1 MLNNRSNYFKKAFSE
16 QWARKEEGFFISNQ
30 PNISH
35 TVFEVLINDLAQLG
49 LGYNPSKRLYNIFV
63 TSYPI
68 FSAFSEQWAR
78 KEEGFFISNQP
89 NISPTVFEALI
100 NLIYSE
106 TISIGSNESLVD
118 VLIVSDELELLE
130 IYQQLEKHLLENESA
145 WKFPKDFITL
155 CQHEL
160 LTDLFQFAIKL
171 VCKDPKLIVDS
182 KEFLNLEEQH
192 LIQILKCD
200 DLKLEEIEIWEYLI
214 EWGIEN
220 TDSISN
226 DDFTEWTPMDFSELE
241 RTLHNCIPYIRFS
254 QMPPEVFNELEN
266 QFKSILPKDLVDDVL
281 KYFSDPNS
289 KPLLKNLPLRASVY
303 PLDSK
308 IINAKDVA
316 VIASWI
322 DKKKGNP
329 YRIKDIPFKFELI
342 YRASLERFSINK
354 FHKCCDNKGPT
365 VVVIKVRKSGEIIGG
380 YNPLDWRSDHK
391 HQASDSFLF
400 SLFSLTNGV
409 IPILS
414 RISSKNEAIIWCK
427 DKGPCFGF
435 QDLWIRSSSRFG
447 KSKQKSYEKKI
458 IDSETFN
465 IVEYEVFQ
473 VIDKRF
479 SFFKLIKKIYDFTET
494 VEKRFRE
501 NVRKIIHS
509 HLALLVFIIF
519 KFIIFG
525 VSLLNYVLFIFL
537 IWGILV
543 KDIIG
548 INLILPEKYLRAMPE
563 QNYNI

>member
-1 MLNNRSNYFKKAFSE
+1 MNYVLTQNSSKDPSNLVKNTSVHDVKIRVGKKPNIKEFKAHSFILSSKSNYFKK
-16 QWARKEEGFFISNQ
+16 
-30 PNISH
+30 
-35 TVFEVLINDLAQLG
+35 
-49 LGYNPSKRLYNIFV
+49 
-63 TSYPI
+63 
-68 FSAFSEQWAR
+68 AFSEQWAR

-160 LTDLFQFAIKL
+160 LTDLYQFAIKL
-171 VCKDPKLIVDS
+171 VCRNPKLIVDS
-182 KEFLNLEEQH
+182 KEFINLEEQH

-200 DLKLEEIEIWEYLI
+200 ELMLEEIEIWEYLI

-254 QMPPEVFNELEN
+254 QMPPEVFNELE
-266 QFKSILPKDLVDDVL
+266 FKSILPKDLVDDVL

-289 KPLLKNLPLRASVY
+289 KPLLKNLPLRASAY
-303 PLDSK
+303 LLDSK

-322 DKKKGNP
+322 DKKKGIP
-329 YRIKDIPFKFELI
+329 YRTKDIPFKFELI
-342 YRASLERFSINK
+342 YRASLERFNINK
-354 FHKCCDNKGPT
+354 FHECCDNKGPT

-380 YNPLDWRSDHK
+380 YNPLDWRSDHEY
-391 HQASDSFLF
+391 QASDSFLF

-427 DKGPCFGF
+427 NKGPCFGF
-435 QDLWIRSSSRFG
+435 QDLWIRSDSRFG

-458 IDSETFN
+458 IDNESFN
-465 IVEYEVFQ
+465 IAEYEVFQ

-479 SFFKLIKKIYDFTET
+479 SFFKLIKEIYDFIET

-501 NVRKIIHS
+501 NVEKKFRGIVRKIIHS
-509 HLALLVFIIF
+509 DLALLVFIIF
-519 KFIIFG
+519 KFFKFG
-525 VSLLNYVLFIFL
+525 VTLFNYVLL
-537 IWGILV
+537 IILLGGVLV
-543 KDIIG
+543 KDIIV
-548 INLILPEKYLRAMPE
+548 K
-563 QNYNI
+563 